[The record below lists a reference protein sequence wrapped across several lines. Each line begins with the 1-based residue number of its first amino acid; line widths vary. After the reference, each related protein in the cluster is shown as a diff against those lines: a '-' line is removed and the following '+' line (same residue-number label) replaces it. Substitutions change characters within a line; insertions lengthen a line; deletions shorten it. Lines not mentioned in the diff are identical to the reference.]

1 MTEAGKKEEAP
12 KKDMK
17 EVLAAAETKTCPVQR
32 AQVFVEEFL
41 SEPMCGKCHP
51 CALGSFEAL
60 VRLKRLTGGTG
71 EQDDIAALR
80 RIAAQMIES
89 SRCIK
94 GKDTAKFLLASLDAE
109 SFGRHLAGRCDARE
123 CASYV
128 IYRVIPGKCVMCGD
142 CQDACRYNAIAGK
155 KKKGYE
161 SGELPFEIRQKRC
174 VKCGDCVKACT
185 YGAIEIVEEK
195 TVVLV

>member
-1 MTEAGKKEEAP
+1 MTETAKKEEAP

-17 EVLAAAETKTCPVQR
+17 DVQAAAEKKTCPVQR
-32 AQVFVEEFL
+32 ATVFVEEFL

-60 VRLKRLTGGTG
+60 VRLKRLGGAAG
-71 EQDDIAALR
+71 GQEDIDALR
-80 RIAAQMIES
+80 RIAAQMLEA

-94 GKDTAKFLLASLDAE
+94 GKDTAKFIIASLDTEA
-109 SFGRHLAGRCDARE
+109 FGRHLAGHCETRE
-123 CASYV
+123 CASYLM
-128 IYRVIPGKCVMCGD
+128 YRIIPEKCVMCGA
-142 CQDACRYNAIAGK
+142 CQDACRYNAIIGR

-174 VKCGDCVKACT
+174 TKCGDCVKACE
-185 YGAIEIVEEK
+185 YGAIEVIEEK